1 MSGFSHAP
9 ERITCTRLFLAT
21 IERIEYEGV
30 EGIRVGRFNVGVNT
44 TAIVY
49 RVGSTVIDTGPPN
62 QWPQVRA
69 FLNEKTIDRILL
81 THHHEDHSGNG
92 ARIQR
97 EFGVQVL
104 APQKSLQ
111 LIAEGFKLRR
121 YQRVVWGTP
130 ERFRPEPL
138 PEEIEMG
145 QGTRLR
151 VLPAP
156 GHAVDHVCLLEP
168 GRRWLFSGD
177 LFVGART
184 RYFRSD
190 ENVHPYIASLRRTAE
205 QDLRVMFCGHRGV
218 VESPCDALRAKC
230 EHMVHIRDEARRLD
244 AQGVS
249 RAQITRRLM
258 GREDAMRWITSGHFA
273 KGNLIASCLAPEE

>member
-1 MSGFSHAP
+1 MA
-9 ERITCTRLFLAT
+9 A

-44 TAIVY
+44 TSIVY

-62 QWPQVRA
+62 QWPAVRA
-69 FLNEKTIDRILL
+69 FLREKPIDRVLL

-111 LIAEGFKLRR
+111 LVAEGFKLRR

-138 PEEIEMG
+138 PEEIELG
-145 QGTRLR
+145 QGARLR

-168 GRRWLFSGD
+168 TRGWLFSGD

-184 RYFRSD
+184 RYFRLD
-190 ENVHPYIASLRRTAE
+190 ENVHPYIASLGRVAE
-205 QDLRVMFCGHRGV
+205 QDVRVMFCGHRGV
-218 VESPCDALRAKC
+218 VESPCEALRAKC
-230 EHMVHIRDEARRLD
+230 GHMVRIRDEARRLD
-244 AQGVS
+244 AQGTS
-249 RAQITRRLM
+249 PAEITRRLM
-258 GREDAMRWITSGHFA
+258 GREDAMRWVTSGHFA